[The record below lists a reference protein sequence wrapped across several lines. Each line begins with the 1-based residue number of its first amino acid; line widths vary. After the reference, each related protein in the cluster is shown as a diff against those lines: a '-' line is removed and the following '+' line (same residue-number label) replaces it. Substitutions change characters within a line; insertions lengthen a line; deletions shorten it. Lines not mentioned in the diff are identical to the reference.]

1 MCQAERQFQKEQ
13 DADVRHQL
21 DQQIDDIRALLLGS
35 GSADP
40 ATDKLTKDNQAVDKD
55 YDQNVR
61 ELVLDK
67 RAKPKDRTKTEDE
80 LAIEAKEALEKAE
93 RRRQKRMRGE
103 ADESSDDERGGGKR
117 SAKRDRGGDD
127 LEDDFVDDDDELHG
141 LGVGLEGKL
150 SGEYDERGES
160 DDSEDGG
167 VNSNSEES
175 EGEEDEGEED
185 EEDSEIE
192 EGNEE
197 QDEDVPTTARTQK
210 HQKSSHKKLKNKE
223 LPFTFPCPESH
234 EDFLSVIED
243 IEEEQV
249 PTVVQRI
256 RTLHHASLAVE
267 NKFKLQVRTPHYHR
281 YKSTQTNFRSYSG
294 ANGRT
299 N

>member
-1 MCQAERQFQKEQ
+1 M
-13 DADVRHQL
+13 
-21 DQQIDDIRALLLGS
+21 
-35 GSADP
+35 
-40 ATDKLTKDNQAVDKD
+40 
-55 YDQNVR
+55 R

-80 LAIEAKEALEKAE
+80 LAIEAKDALEKAE

-103 ADESSDDERGGGKR
+103 AGESSDDERGGGKR
-117 SAKRDRGGDD
+117 SSKRDRGGDD

-150 SGEYDERGES
+150 SGESDEREES
-160 DDSEDGG
+160 VDSEDGG
-167 VNSNSEES
+167 DDGEES
-175 EGEEDEGEED
+175 QGDED

-192 EGNEE
+192 EGSEE
-197 QDEDVPTTARTQK
+197 QDVDAPATATAETQK
-210 HQKSSHKKLKNKE
+210 LQKSSHKKLKNKE

-234 EDFLSVIED
+234 EDFISVIGD

-267 NKFKLQVRTPHYHR
+267 NKFKLQVRIQHC
-281 YKSTQTNFRSYSG
+281 YKGTRTNLKPYSG
-294 ANGRT
+294 ANGCT
-299 N
+299 D